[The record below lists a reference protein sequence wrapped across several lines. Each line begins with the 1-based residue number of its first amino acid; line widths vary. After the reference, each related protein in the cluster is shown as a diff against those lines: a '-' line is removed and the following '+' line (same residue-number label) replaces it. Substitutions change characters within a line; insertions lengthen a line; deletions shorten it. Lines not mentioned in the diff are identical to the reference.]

1 MNLQEKKRAIIKK
14 IEESTSDDFIS
25 KIYNNI
31 NQANSWDET
40 DGGKDL
46 IIKLLEKSQ
55 QSAKEGKTHSFDNVL
70 NEVRDKYGLK

>member
-40 DGGKDL
+40 DDGKDL